1 MNRNIRG
8 LRFLDIYFIFFTVF
22 IHFSLANSVFDV
34 ILTLPGVWL
43 SPALSKTMNSNIRG
57 LRFLAPR

>member
-8 LRFLDIYFIFFTVF
+8 LRFLGSYFIFLAVF
-22 IHFSLANSVFDV
+22 IHFSLANPVFNV
-34 ILTLPGVWL
+34 ILTLPSVWL

-57 LRFLAPR
+57 LRFSAPR